1 MTKIGNS
8 VAPEVDSM
16 LATCLNDYGMTNEQA
31 LKPIEKK
38 KGSLYRAVAEDMLKK
53 WEEEDNE
60 TY

>member
-31 LKPIEKK
+31 LKYIENK

-60 TY
+60 TD

>member
-1 MTKIGNS
+1 MSKIGNS

-31 LKPIEKK
+31 LKHIEKK
-38 KGSLYRAVAEDMLKK
+38 KGSLYRAVAEDLLKK

>member
-8 VAPEVDSM
+8 VAPEVDSI

-31 LKPIEKK
+31 LKLIDKK

-60 TY
+60 TD

>member
-1 MTKIGNS
+1 MSKLSNS

-16 LATCLNDYGMTNEQA
+16 LAVCLNDYGMTNEQA
-31 LKPIEKK
+31 LKYIEKK

-60 TY
+60 TD

>member
-8 VAPEVDSM
+8 VAPEVDSI

-31 LKPIEKK
+31 LKHIENK
-38 KGSLYRAVAEDMLKK
+38 KGSLHRAVAEDLLKK

-60 TY
+60 TD